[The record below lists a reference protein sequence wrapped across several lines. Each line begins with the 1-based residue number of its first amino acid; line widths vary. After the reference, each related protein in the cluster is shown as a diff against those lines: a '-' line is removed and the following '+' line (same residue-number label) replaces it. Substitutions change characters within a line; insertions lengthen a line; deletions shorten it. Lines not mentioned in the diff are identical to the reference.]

1 MSLSKQVLLPLLAS
15 VALVAAAPS
24 HAAEE
29 VLATV
34 NGAKITKDDFQRFVF
49 EATQGMKGKPKIDP
63 NDVMSELLSRELVYQ
78 DAIKQGVD
86 KRKEIIDELKRL
98 ERKLIVG
105 VAIDEAVN
113 KNPITDKELQ
123 ALYDSDIKDLKLKEL
138 KARHILVKE
147 KTQAEQIITELDLG
161 GDFAKLAEKHSTDA
175 GSAKKGGELGW
186 FRPQQMVAEFSNAAM
201 LLDKGKYT
209 KVPVQSQ
216 FGWHIIKL
224 EDSRDVAPP
233 TFEQVKPKLAQAL
246 KQKRVADYIQSL
258 EKKADIK
265 VNQ

>member
-1 MSLSKQVLLPLLAS
+1 
-15 VALVAAAPS
+15 
-24 HAAEE
+24 
-29 VLATV
+29 
-34 NGAKITKDDFQRFVF
+34 
-49 EATQGMKGKPKIDP
+49 
-63 NDVMSELLSRELVYQ
+63 
-78 DAIKQGVD
+78 
-86 KRKEIIDELKRL
+86 
-98 ERKLIVG
+98 
-105 VAIDEAVN
+105 
-113 KNPITDKELQ
+113 LQ
-123 ALYDSDIKDLKLKEL
+123 ALYDSDIKELKLKEL

-186 FRPQQMVAEFSNAAM
+186 FRPQQMVAEFSNAAL

-246 KQKRVADYIQSL
+246 KQKRVAEYIQSL

-265 VNQ
+265 VNQK